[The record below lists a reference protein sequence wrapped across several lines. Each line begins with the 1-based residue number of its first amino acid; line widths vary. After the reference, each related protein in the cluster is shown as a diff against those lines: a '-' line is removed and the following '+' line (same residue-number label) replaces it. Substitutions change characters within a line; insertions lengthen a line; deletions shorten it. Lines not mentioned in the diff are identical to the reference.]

1 MHDIILVDDH
11 KIMRDGIRA
20 LLKDSD
26 EFNVIA
32 EADTGFAA
40 VAMTHSFKPH
50 LVLMELQLPNMNGM
64 EATVEILR
72 HDPETRV
79 VILSMCEDENSV
91 LQAMQ
96 CGAQAY
102 VLKKAGVM
110 DLLDALRTVAQG
122 GTYLSPQVSEAFLN
136 RLHRGDPNDR
146 TSTPALERLT
156 PRERQVLRMV
166 AEGKTSK
173 EIALMLKLGLQTV
186 RGYRKTL
193 MRKLDVRNAA
203 GVTQFALAHGLARAT
218 AAGAR
223 R

>member
-1 MHDIILVDDH
+1 MHNILLVDDH

-20 LLKDSD
+20 ILKDSD

-32 EADTGFAA
+32 EADTGLAA

-50 LVLMELQLPNMNGM
+50 LVLMELQLPGMNGM

-79 VILSMCEDENSV
+79 IILSMYEDENSV

-102 VLKKAGVM
+102 VLKKAGAM
-110 DLLDALRTVAQG
+110 DLLDALRTVARG

-136 RLHRGDPNDR
+136 RLHRGDLNER
-146 TSTPALERLT
+146 KSTPALERLT

-173 EIALMLKLGLQTV
+173 EIAVMLKLGLQTV

-203 GVTQFALAHGLARAT
+203 GVTRIALAHGLARAT
-218 AAGAR
+218 AAGAGR
-223 R
+223 